1 MHLLIMVML
10 TAVTL
15 SMAPTTRNIQP
26 HLCGV
31 AARATE
37 TVAPGVMLTWDSAIT
52 CADVVEQGDFE
63 IAINVEAAADNTRAA
78 RIETLSIVATAPRP
92 RNQGPQITANP
103 VNLPLELD
111 PGQTATLAV
120 EGAYELIVTGEG
132 GKAVLVLRASGG
144 NDEPM
149 QLGVSVQFLA
159 PGVSPEEDSADTE
172 PGEGDPRHGP
182 AARRSG
188 LVPGLHL
195 GPEVRTKMRTLTSGT
210 MTPWRRNRTPMRDR
224 RRGPTRP
231 ATRLGATTAR
241 RTQIGAR
248 IHRRGP
254 AVRRTG
260 PAQDHRH
267 GLMGHRSAQPRS
279 KSSAIEPRMIAVS
292 RSNRPPSR
300 NFA

>member
-10 TAVTL
+10 TAVAL

-63 IAINVEAAADNTRAA
+63 IAINIEAAADNARAA

-159 PGVSPEEDSADTE
+159 PGVSPEEDSAEAE
-172 PGEGDPRHGP
+172 PGEGDPPPWAGGP
-182 AARRSG
+182 PEWAGSG
-188 LVPGLHL
+188 PPPWAGGPDEDADPSDLGDDAVETEPDFDAGPPPWADAPCDTLGSDD
-195 GPEVRTKMRTLTSGT
+195 GPEDADRSEDPPAWAGGPPGWAGSGPP
-210 MTPWRRNRTPMRDR
+210 PWAD
-224 RRGPTRP
+224 GPP
-231 ATRLGATTAR
+231 QCATG
-241 RTQIGAR
+241 
-248 IHRRGP
+248 
-254 AVRRTG
+254 
-260 PAQDHRH
+260 
-267 GLMGHRSAQPRS
+267 
-279 KSSAIEPRMIAVS
+279 E
-292 RSNRPPSR
+292 
-300 NFA
+300 